1 MNHPPQ
7 IWGMMATPFTEDQS
21 VDMASMRNYAA
32 TLVERGCTGLIAL
45 GVIAEPGSLVLSE
58 KLDSIEGA
66 LAGAVPV
73 IAAVMDADP
82 QVRRRDAAA
91 FVARFPTEIFALMLP
106 VLSPDPIEVIRDIE
120 ALQEASGLSVSLQ
133 DYPASTGVSIDI
145 RALLEVIGST
155 GVTLVKSEAQP
166 TFHRIQLLRDA
177 APHLTLMSGLGGSS
191 LFEDL
196 ASGATAIATGI
207 TRPEVVAEAARL
219 WSAGETDSAR
229 GLLNSISATIT
240 FELQKGTSI
249 GIRKEHWRR
258 QGIINSSA
266 VRPPTIPYQ
275 PAFAPLS
282 RGLGF

>member
-1 MNHPPQ
+1 MSHLPD
-7 IWGMMATPFTEDQS
+7 IWGMMATPFTDAQS
-21 VDMASMRNYAA
+21 LDKAAMRSYAA

-45 GVIAEPGSLVLSE
+45 GVIAEPDSLALSE

-82 QVRRRDAAA
+82 QVRRRDAKAFAA
-91 FVARFPTEIFALMLP
+91 QFPTEIFALMLP

-120 ALQEASGLSVSLQ
+120 ALHDASGLGVSLQ
-133 DYPASTGVSIDI
+133 DYPAATGVSIDVH
-145 RALLEVIGST
+145 ALLEVVNAT
-155 GVTLVKSEAQP
+155 GVTLIKTEAQP
-166 TFHRIQLLRDA
+166 TFHRIQLLKDA
-177 APHLTLMSGLGGSS
+177 APQLTLMSGLGGSS
-191 LFEDL
+191 LLEDL
-196 ASGATAIATGI
+196 ACGATAIATGI
-207 TRPEVVAEAARL
+207 TRPEVIAEAARL
-219 WSAGETDSAR
+219 WSNGEIDSAR
-229 GLLNSISATIT
+229 RLLNTVSSTIS

-258 QGIINSSA
+258 QGVIDSSA